1 MEHIIGN
8 EATFTA
14 ILSLIG
20 TLCGS
25 LGGILASSKLMT
37 YRITQLEKGMEE
49 VKDLIRRVYSLEQ
62 QTALQ
67 ESRLKSIYPSHQQIA
82 PT

>member
-1 MEHIIGN
+1 MNSIIGN
-8 EATFTA
+8 EAIFTA

-25 LGGILASSKLMT
+25 LGGILATSKLTT

-49 VKDLIRRVYSLEQ
+49 LKDLIRRVYRLEQ
-62 QTALQ
+62 QTAIQ
-67 ESRLKSIYPSHQQIA
+67 ESRIKTAQAHYRQTLA
-82 PT
+82 T